1 MDAGEAASRGSGGAA
16 AQVQSRSGAPRA
28 CPKATRDKEAAP
40 APSGDGDDADG
51 GAMSKR
57 TCQLVETSSAA
68 GGKRIKEVV
77 FGLLSPEEMESLAE
91 FECNNR
97 ELYTLPSRKPAP
109 NGCLDL
115 RLGAANKQTACAG
128 HFGVVRLELPVFHV
142 GYFKHVLTILQCV
155 CKECSRA
162 LVHPQERT
170 TLLRRMRDPRA
181 DALRKQALYKRVV
194 GRGAAC
200 DVDRCKAASKC
211 PYCGARNGPVRKV
224 AGAGAL
230 KLSHEKWR
238 GVKREDLLDDDEFSA
253 YAESLESALGAS
265 ADLRNALGCGGDTE
279 KKRRLEAE
287 EKSVPTSATAT
298 KAPPTVLSPVDVRAI
313 LEKIS
318 DDDCDLLWI
327 DPRVGRPENL
337 VLKTLLVPPTP
348 IRPSVAVDSPGG
360 GGSNEDDL
368 TIKLQEIIDV
378 NSALRQAIRK
388 GGSMKMI
395 VEGWNFLQVQV
406 ALYLNG
412 EVPGLQ
418 PRNAPAAKP
427 IRGLCQRL
435 KGKSGRFRGNLSGK
449 RVDFSARTVIS
460 PDPNLRVDQVGV
472 PQEVAKIM
480 TYPEKVNALNLEK
493 LQKLVVA
500 GQKQWPGANYVE
512 IANHDDPGAGDR
524 PPFKKSLLYGDRA
537 RIAKELRVGDVV
549 ERHMQDGDV
558 VLFNR
563 QPSLH
568 KLSIMSHEV
577 KVMPWRTFRFNECV
591 CAPYNADF
599 DGDEMNMHLPQ
610 TEEARAE
617 ASALMNVATNI
628 CTPRNGEPLVARDAG
643 LRDRV
648 VPPRAALDG
657 QAALLVDRA
666 ADGRGEKPEN
676 GGAWP
681 CVSFECAER
690 NYTGSG
696 IETMCPMD
704 GYVLF
709 RRSSLLCGNIAKKTV
724 GDGSKKG
731 LVYELYREHGPAAAA
746 TFMNRLA
753 KLSARYLGYH
763 KGFSI
768 GIDDV
773 TPSDAVLALKA
784 QLLEEGHAE
793 ARRKIEA
800 YESGSLALQPG
811 CDALQSL
818 EAELTGLLG
827 KVREQAGKNLMTR
840 DLPRSNSPRIMAECG
855 SKGSAINVSQMIAC
869 LGQQAV
875 DGKRIQNGF
884 VQRTLPHFEVGE
896 LSPGARGFVA
906 NSFYSGLT
914 ATEFFFHTMGGR
926 EGLVDTAVKTAQ
938 TGYMARRLMKAL
950 EDLSVGYDGTVRNSE
965 KNIVQ
970 FTYGDDG
977 LDPVKMETGDSMPVD
992 FGRLLHRVRHDDAA
1006 LSPRAPRDLDAAA
1019 PRRRRGLRRR
1029 RRRALRA
1036 AGALAAKFR
1045 GDAAGFLRDLSER
1058 MADRELQMKDHCGDA
1073 ALARLFDDVA
1083 LSQGDLDRFQAGAL
1097 DKYTRGVVE
1106 PGEAVGAIGAQCIS
1120 EPGTQMTLKT
1130 FHFAGVAS
1138 MNVTLGV
1145 PRLTEIINASKNIST
1160 PIITAH
1166 LDNPSSTTAA
1176 RVVKA
1181 RLEKTTLGEI
1191 CKSMK
1196 EVYGPRSCYVSVELD
1211 ATLIADLHL
1220 DVDAAAPRKR
1230 VLQADEGSSPA
1241 TYHLLV
1247 EGYGLA
1253 DVMGTPGVDGRRTT
1267 TNHVAEIEAVLGIEA
1282 ARSTI
1287 ANEITYIMSA
1297 YGIGIDARHLMLL
1310 SDVMTF
1316 KGVVLG
1322 ITRFGVSKMRESVLM
1337 LASFE
1342 RTTDH
1347 LFDAAAHG
1355 RRDNIVGVS
1364 ECIIMGIPIPL
1375 GCGSFKPSATPTRAG
1390 RRRRRAEA
1398 EAAHHGV
1405 LSTPRAPEP
1414 VHATL
1419 VPEKE
1424 GQPEPAAKLIP
1435 EPTKSVE
1442 ETKEA
1447 PEARPE
1453 PEEAPGSPNES
1464 FAETE
1469 AVPEE
1474 VAEAP
1479 VAAAPELARS
1489 HQEAVHEPGPAV
1501 GRDRPLT

>member
-1 MDAGEAASRGSGGAA
+1 MGDALER
-16 AQVQSRSGAPRA
+16 VDVP
-28 CPKATRDKEAAP
+28 PP
-40 APSGDGDDADG
+40 AI
-51 GAMSKR
+51 
-57 TCQLVETSSAA
+57 L
-68 GGKRIKEVV
+68 
-77 FGLLSPEEMESLAE
+77 
-91 FECNNR
+91 
-97 ELYTLPSRKPAP
+97 KP
-109 NGCLDL
+109 
-115 RLGAANKQTACAG
+115 
-128 HFGVVRLELPVFHV
+128 VRLWT
-142 GYFKHVLTILQCV
+142 G
-155 CKECSRA
+155 
-162 LVHPQERT
+162 
-170 TLLRRMRDPRA
+170 
-181 DALRKQALYKRVV
+181 KQLF
-194 GRGAAC
+194 
-200 DVDRCKAASKC
+200 SLI
-211 PYCGARNGPVRKV
+211 VR
-224 AGAGAL
+224 
-230 KLSHEKWR
+230 
-238 GVKREDLLDDDEFSA
+238 
-253 YAESLESALGAS
+253 
-265 ADLRNALGCGGDTE
+265 
-279 KKRRLEAE
+279 
-287 EKSVPTSATAT
+287 
-298 KAPPTVLSPVDVRAI
+298 PTV
-313 LEKIS
+313 
-318 DDDCDLLWI
+318 
-327 DPRVGRPENL
+327 
-337 VLKTLLVPPTP
+337 
-348 IRPSVAVDSPGG
+348 
-360 GGSNEDDL
+360 
-368 TIKLQEIIDV
+368 
-378 NSALRQAIRK
+378 
-388 GGSMKMI
+388 
-395 VEGWNFLQVQV
+395 
-406 ALYLNG
+406 
-412 EVPGLQ
+412 
-418 PRNAPAAKP
+418 AA
-427 IRGLCQRL
+427 
-435 KGKSGRFRGNLSGK
+435 
-449 RVDFSARTVIS
+449 
-460 PDPNLRVDQVGV
+460 
-472 PQEVAKIM
+472 
-480 TYPEKVNALNLEK
+480 
-493 LQKLVVA
+493 
-500 GQKQWPGANYVE
+500 
-512 IANHDDPGAGDR
+512 
-524 PPFKKSLLYGDRA
+524 
-537 RIAKELRVGDVV
+537 
-549 ERHMQDGDV
+549 
-558 VLFNR
+558 
-563 QPSLH
+563 
-568 KLSIMSHEV
+568 
-577 KVMPWRTFRFNECV
+577 
-591 CAPYNADF
+591 
-599 DGDEMNMHLPQ
+599 
-610 TEEARAE
+610 
-617 ASALMNVATNI
+617 
-628 CTPRNGEPLVARDAG
+628 
-643 LRDRV
+643 
-648 VPPRAALDG
+648 
-657 QAALLVDRA
+657 
-666 ADGRGEKPEN
+666 KPEN

-896 LSPGARGFVA
+896 LSPGGRGFVA

-1006 LSPRAPRDLDAAA
+1006 L
-1019 PRRRRGLRRR
+1019 
-1029 RRRALRA
+1029 
-1036 AGALAAKFR
+1036 FR

-1220 DVDAAAPRKR
+1220 DVDAAAARKR
-1230 VLQADEGSSPA
+1230 VLQAVMASGRAPPVIRALKNEHVLLNPNHRNVFRVELPDDDATRSFAGGGGALGREAAGPASGAAQEGQEGQARDDSDEDVDPVDQRDMLSDDRTYFAMQALKSALPSIVVGGVSINRGRQRGRGSSPA

-1375 GCGSFKPSATPTRAG
+1375 GCGSFKLLRDTD
-1390 RRRRRAEA
+1390 AEQ
-1398 EAAHHGV
+1398 GDDDG
-1405 LSTPRAPEP
+1405 AP
-1414 VHATL
+1414 
-1419 VPEKE
+1419 K
-1424 GQPEPAAKLIP
+1424 
-1435 EPTKSVE
+1435 
-1442 ETKEA
+1442 
-1447 PEARPE
+1447 R
-1453 PEEAPGSPNES
+1453 
-1464 FAETE
+1464 
-1469 AVPEE
+1469 
-1474 VAEAP
+1474 
-1479 VAAAPELARS
+1479 
-1489 HQEAVHEPGPAV
+1489 
-1501 GRDRPLT
+1501 RPLIMAS

>member
-1 MDAGEAASRGSGGAA
+1 
-16 AQVQSRSGAPRA
+16 
-28 CPKATRDKEAAP
+28 
-40 APSGDGDDADG
+40 
-51 GAMSKR
+51 
-57 TCQLVETSSAA
+57 
-68 GGKRIKEVV
+68 
-77 FGLLSPEEMESLAE
+77 
-91 FECNNR
+91 
-97 ELYTLPSRKPAP
+97 
-109 NGCLDL
+109 
-115 RLGAANKQTACAG
+115 
-128 HFGVVRLELPVFHV
+128 
-142 GYFKHVLTILQCV
+142 
-155 CKECSRA
+155 
-162 LVHPQERT
+162 
-170 TLLRRMRDPRA
+170 
-181 DALRKQALYKRVV
+181 
-194 GRGAAC
+194 
-200 DVDRCKAASKC
+200 
-211 PYCGARNGPVRKV
+211 
-224 AGAGAL
+224 
-230 KLSHEKWR
+230 
-238 GVKREDLLDDDEFSA
+238 
-253 YAESLESALGAS
+253 
-265 ADLRNALGCGGDTE
+265 
-279 KKRRLEAE
+279 
-287 EKSVPTSATAT
+287 
-298 KAPPTVLSPVDVRAI
+298 
-313 LEKIS
+313 
-318 DDDCDLLWI
+318 
-327 DPRVGRPENL
+327 
-337 VLKTLLVPPTP
+337 
-348 IRPSVAVDSPGG
+348 
-360 GGSNEDDL
+360 
-368 TIKLQEIIDV
+368 
-378 NSALRQAIRK
+378 
-388 GGSMKMI
+388 
-395 VEGWNFLQVQV
+395 
-406 ALYLNG
+406 
-412 EVPGLQ
+412 
-418 PRNAPAAKP
+418 
-427 IRGLCQRL
+427 
-435 KGKSGRFRGNLSGK
+435 
-449 RVDFSARTVIS
+449 
-460 PDPNLRVDQVGV
+460 
-472 PQEVAKIM
+472 
-480 TYPEKVNALNLEK
+480 
-493 LQKLVVA
+493 
-500 GQKQWPGANYVE
+500 
-512 IANHDDPGAGDR
+512 
-524 PPFKKSLLYGDRA
+524 
-537 RIAKELRVGDVV
+537 
-549 ERHMQDGDV
+549 
-558 VLFNR
+558 
-563 QPSLH
+563 
-568 KLSIMSHEV
+568 
-577 KVMPWRTFRFNECV
+577 
-591 CAPYNADF
+591 
-599 DGDEMNMHLPQ
+599 MHLPQ

-628 CTPRNGEPLVARDAG
+628 CTPRNGEPLVAATQDFVTASFLVTQRDVFFDRDAFCALAAYVG
-643 LRDRV
+643 DALERV
-648 VPPRAALDG
+648 DVPPPAILKPVRLWTGKQLFSLIVRPTVAA
-657 QAALLVDRA
+657 
-666 ADGRGEKPEN
+666 KPEN
-676 GGAWP
+676 GGVWP

-696 IETMCPMD
+696 VETMCPMD

-731 LVYELYREHGPAAAA
+731 LVYELYREHGPGAAA

-784 QLLEEGHAE
+784 QLLDEGHAE

-992 FGRLLHRVRHDDAA
+992 FDRLLHRVRHDDAA
-1006 LSPRAPRDLDAAA
+1006 LSSRAPRDLDAAA
-1019 PRRRRGLRRR
+1019 VSAVAEACG
-1029 RRRALRA
+1029 
-1036 AGALAAKFR
+1036 AGDAGPFGRLGPLAAKFR

-1058 MADRELQMKDHCGDA
+1058 MADRELHMKDHCGDA

-1220 DVDAAAPRKR
+1220 DVDAAAARKR
-1230 VLQADEGSSPA
+1230 VLQAVMASGRAPPVIRALRNEHVLLNPNHRNVFRVELPDDDATRSFAGGGGALRGAKKPPGPPARGARGKKAKKAKPRDDSDEDVDPVDQRDMLSDDRTYFAMQALKSALPSIVVGGVPSINRAVVNEDEGSSPA

-1375 GCGSFKPSATPTRAG
+1375 GCGSFKLLRDTYADKG
-1390 RRRRRAEA
+1390 DDDD
-1398 EAAHHGV
+1398 
-1405 LSTPRAPEP
+1405 AP
-1414 VHATL
+1414 
-1419 VPEKE
+1419 K
-1424 GQPEPAAKLIP
+1424 
-1435 EPTKSVE
+1435 
-1442 ETKEA
+1442 
-1447 PEARPE
+1447 R
-1453 PEEAPGSPNES
+1453 
-1464 FAETE
+1464 
-1469 AVPEE
+1469 
-1474 VAEAP
+1474 
-1479 VAAAPELARS
+1479 
-1489 HQEAVHEPGPAV
+1489 
-1501 GRDRPLT
+1501 RPLIMAS